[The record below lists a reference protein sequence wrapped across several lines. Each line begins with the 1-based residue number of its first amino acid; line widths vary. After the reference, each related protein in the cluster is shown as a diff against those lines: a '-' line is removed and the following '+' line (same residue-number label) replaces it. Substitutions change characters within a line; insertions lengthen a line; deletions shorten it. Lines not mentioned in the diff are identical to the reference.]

1 MRLTVCG
8 GMPIRRPLLQGCE
21 YAQGV
26 PLRIGFAASEK
37 NWHMVRLLLDFGADH
52 RQKDWRGRDLAS
64 FLQHER
70 HDLVEKILGDLAVT
84 AKPEVVCNEGS
95 NAKPKPQKLKARLQG
110 QRWEGAGAA

>member
-1 MRLTVCG
+1 MPKVSHCG
-8 GMPIRRPLLQGCE
+8 LVSKFPLHQ
-21 YAQGV
+21 
-26 PLRIGFAASEK
+26 AASEK